1 MSISN
6 KGLFHAIM
14 GHHESALEE
23 LDAND
28 NKFENSMI
36 RAQLKVLQGKAGDA
50 IQILD
55 QAKQDTPYQK
65 WHVYQ
70 IMTSAFLQNCEPKSA

>member
-14 GHHESALEE
+14 GHHKSALGE

-28 NKFENSMI
+28 NQFENSMI
-36 RAQLKVLQGKAGDA
+36 RAQLQVLQGKPSDA
-50 IQILD
+50 ITILD
-55 QAKQDTPYQK
+55 KAT
-65 WHVYQ
+65 
-70 IMTSAFLQNCEPKSA
+70 